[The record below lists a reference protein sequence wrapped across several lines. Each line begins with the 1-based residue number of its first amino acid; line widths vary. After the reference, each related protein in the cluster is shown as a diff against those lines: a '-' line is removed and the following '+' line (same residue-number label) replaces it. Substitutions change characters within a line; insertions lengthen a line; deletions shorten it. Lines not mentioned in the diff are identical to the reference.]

1 MSRGAGGCLHGGSV
15 PAWERGAMPWCCAPC
30 QLHALQHQHSTLHR
44 HHALQHQPCA
54 LHQPRAPRQH
64 HALHQLRASLQV
76 LRLPWEVLWVLN
88 DSRG

>member
-1 MSRGAGGCLHGGSV
+1 
-15 PAWERGAMPWCCAPC
+15 MPWCCAPC

-44 HHALQHQPCA
+44 HHALQHQPC
-54 LHQPRAPRQH
+54 APRQH